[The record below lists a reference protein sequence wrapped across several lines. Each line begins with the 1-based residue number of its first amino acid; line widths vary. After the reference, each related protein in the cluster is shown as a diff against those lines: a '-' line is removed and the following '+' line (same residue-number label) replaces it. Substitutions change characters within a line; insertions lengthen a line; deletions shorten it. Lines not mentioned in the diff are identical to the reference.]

1 MGNEVFIRS
10 QKGLTITPE
19 GEKVANYAK
28 EMLQR
33 EEDIKVSWLFSE
45 RKLME
50 R

>member
-19 GEKVANYAK
+19 EKVANYAK

-33 EEDIKVSWLFSE
+33 EEDIKSE
-45 RKLME
+45 LAVLEQKRTG

>member
-33 EEDIKVSWLFSE
+33 EEDIKSE
-45 RKLME
+45 LAVLEQKRTG